1 MSLLSVV
8 FVVVPNYDLL
18 RFQAQMVIA
27 KKWSRTEN

>member
-1 MSLLSVV
+1 MSLSIVV

-18 RFQAQMVIA
+18 RFQAQMVVV